1 MIDQQQVLD
10 FLSSPAVFP
19 RARGDVERID
29 THISSVFLTED
40 SVYKLKKQLHYD
52 FLDYSTPDKRRWA
65 CEQEV
70 ALNRRLA
77 PNVYHGVVAVARETD
92 GELAIDGAGEPVEWL
107 VHMRRLPDDATLLR
121 HIETGSA
128 TSQQISTLS
137 AKLAAFYREQVA
149 AARELANP
157 QAAQEYVNHL
167 ERHVR
172 GNWEELAHES
182 HGIDQQI
189 VDHVH
194 RCQLRYLAL
203 QPFLFTARFN
213 SGRVVDGHGDLRPE
227 HIYFLPE
234 PVIIDC
240 IEFSAEFRQI
250 DVLDE
255 LSFLATEC
263 EALGADWI
271 GRQLLDEYRT
281 TSGDVYEPLL
291 VDFYASYRA
300 CVRAKVHC
308 LRARQLAEAEG
319 AKPRERAAA
328 YLQLAAR
335 HAARLDRPV
344 LIVVFGLS
352 GTGKSTVAE
361 ALGKSLE
368 VDVLATDAVRQKIF
382 AELDSEARYQPENR
396 QQVYDEMLK
405 QAGAGLRS
413 AAEKL
418 VIVDGTF
425 ATKHLRQQA
434 ADVARASGAV
444 PLFVHCQCD
453 EQTALER
460 IAARQQRGDSLS
472 EATIDV
478 YRQQVQAFEAPH
490 DDEQARIVTIDSN
503 RELAANV
510 QAIRETLVY

>member
-1 MIDQQQVLD
+1 MLDQQQVLD
-10 FLSSPAVFP
+10 FLSSPAAF
-19 RARGDVERID
+19 RHERGEVKRID
-29 THISSVFLTED
+29 THISCVFLIGD

-52 FLDYSTPDKRRWA
+52 FLDYSTLDKRRWA

-70 ALNRRLA
+70 TLNHRLA
-77 PNVYHGVVAVARETD
+77 PDVYRGVVAVTRENN
-92 GELAIDGAGEPVEWL
+92 GEFTIDGAGEAVEWL
-107 VHMRRLPDDATLLR
+107 VHMRRLPDDATLLH
-121 HIETGSA
+121 HIEAGSA
-128 TSQQISTLS
+128 SSQQISTLS
-137 AKLAAFYREQVA
+137 AKLAVFYRQQVA
-149 AARELANP
+149 TAREVANP
-157 QAAQEYVNHL
+157 QSAQAYVSHL
-167 ERHVR
+167 ESHVR

-182 HGIDQQI
+182 HGIDQQL

-194 RCQLRYLAL
+194 RCQWRYLAL
-203 QPFLFTARFN
+203 QAFLFTARFTL
-213 SGRVVDGHGDLRPE
+213 GQVVDGHGDLRPE

-255 LSFLATEC
+255 LAFLATEC
-263 EALGADWI
+263 EALGADGI

-281 TSGDVYEPLL
+281 ASGDGFEPLL

-308 LRARQLAEAEG
+308 LRARQLVEAEST
-319 AKPRERAAA
+319 KSRERAAS

-335 HAARLDRPV
+335 HAARLDRPI

-361 ALGKSLE
+361 ALGESLQ
-368 VDVLATDAVRQKIF
+368 VDVLSTDTVRQQMF
-382 AELDSEARYQPENR
+382 AELENEARYQPENR
-396 QQVYDEMLK
+396 QQVYDEMLM
-405 QAGAGLRS
+405 QAGDRFKT
-413 AAEKL
+413 AAKRV

-425 ATKHLRQQA
+425 STQQQRQQA
-434 ADVARASGAV
+434 LKVARECGALT
-444 PLFVHCQCD
+444 LFVHCQCS

-472 EATIDV
+472 EATVEV
-478 YRQQVQAFEAPH
+478 YRQQVQAFEAPG
-490 DDEQARIVTIDSN
+490 DDEQARVVTIDTD
-503 RELAANV
+503 RDLAANV
-510 QAIRETLVY
+510 QAIRETLAY